1 MLQRPGNDSHRRSLK
16 GPPSARATVSPQAA
30 VPPAKPDTPHAHG
43 GGPQACRQ
51 RQKRH
56 PRNAK
61 YPRHRRGNAQHRG
74 HLQHP
79 EQRPCRAVC
88 HQRTA
93 TVSTGHS
100 RHHGQHQRC
109 QAAHG
114 QRVQCSQAQRA
125 HGDSP
130 QRRKARPSHRKP
142 MCSIASSL
150 FLRLCTR
157 PQTQASQTST
167 PPTANCSVP
176 YISPQTVP
184 AAPAGNPAHSNHAAS
199 TCSRA
204 AASIN
209 HSTQK
214 GLHAFTMGMALEVKN
229 GIMRCATVTYTTT
242 TNPHRPVNTQT
253 RASAWVPTARLSHSP
268 ARLTQ
273 PSVQAQAMVR
283 ACNWSSDWL
292 FRTRPQNCTVIQT
305 RPTTATASPPSA
317 TPTHRFAPA
326 SHSNHPTACAT
337 RGVRSACTGKGSPPS
352 HLGPAVNKKPEK
364 NSGIN
369 PNAITVECTSVG
381 DTA

>member
-1 MLQRPGNDSHRRSLK
+1 MVAAHRHAASGKSDTHATPNTPGTAAAMRSTVATCSIQNSVHAVRAAT
-16 GPPSARATVSPQAA
+16 SARPLR
-30 VPPAKPDTPHAHG
+30 PHDTPA
-43 GGPQACRQ
+43 
-51 RQKRH
+51 
-56 PRNAK
+56 
-61 YPRHRRGNAQHRG
+61 
-74 HLQHP
+74 
-79 EQRPCRAVC
+79 
-88 HQRTA
+88 
-93 TVSTGHS
+93 
-100 RHHGQHQRC
+100 
-109 QAAHG
+109 
-114 QRVQCSQAQRA
+114 
-125 HGDSP
+125 
-130 QRRKARPSHRKP
+130 
-142 MCSIASSL
+142 
-150 FLRLCTR
+150 
-157 PQTQASQTST
+157 
-167 PPTANCSVP
+167 ANCSVP
-176 YISPQTVP
+176 YITPQTVP

-283 ACNWSSDWL
+283 ACNGSSDWL
-292 FRTRPQNCTVIQT
+292 FRTRPQNCTVT
-305 RPTTATASPPSA
+305 RPRPTTATASPPSA
-317 TPTHRFAPA
+317 TPTHRCAPA

-337 RGVRSACTGKGSPPS
+337 RGVRSACTGKGSTPS

-369 PNAITVECTSVG
+369 PNAITVECTSVV